1 MFVIEGVINRIKQI
15 RGYYGERYDEGEYY
29 EFCTNCDANLT
40 LQKGYSP
47 SLKYWYCRGCGQ
59 LQINPDMESDIVW
72 YCDRCEAVLTDQEGF
87 TEEAGEW
94 KCTKCGYVSKLDS
107 KNIFLTEEEREE
119 EMKNPYRGLS
129 KEDLLRLHLYT
140 NREPVGGREDVF
152 RICEKETGRSYIE
165 KRLMTYEKSI
175 YEFLLDHPVA
185 HMPRIREVFE
195 GMNRLIVIEEY
206 IEGRTIAELLDESL
220 ISEKRAIEIVKDLCV
235 ILDDLHHLS
244 NPIIHRDIKPSN
256 IILSPEG
263 EVYLLDM
270 NVAKWYDPDQKDDTR
285 YLGTEHYAAPEQRGY
300 GLVSSSPRTDIYGV
314 GVLMNVM
321 ITGKYPKEQHVEG
334 ELWKIIECCTS
345 LEVAQRYTEKELL
358 DALEL
363 YERKNDAR

>member
-1 MFVIEGVINRIKQI
+1 MAVIEGVINRIKQI

-87 TEEAGEW
+87 TEDAGEW
-94 KCTKCGYVSKLDS
+94 RCTKCGYVSKLDS
-107 KNIFLTEEEREE
+107 KNIYLTEGEREE

-129 KEDLLRLHLYT
+129 KEDLLSLSLYT
-140 NREPVGGREDVF
+140 NRESVGGRDDIF
-152 RICEKETGRSYIE
+152 RISEMETGRTYIE
-165 KRLMTYEKSI
+165 KRLRTYEKSI
-175 YEFLLDHPVA
+175 YEFLLEHPVA
-185 HMPRIREVFE
+185 HMPRIVKLFE
-195 GMNRLIVIEEY
+195 GANGLIVIEEY
-206 IEGRTIAELLDESL
+206 IEGRTIAELLEETL
-220 ISEKRAIEIVKDLCV
+220 IPEKKAIEIVKALCV
-235 ILDDLHHLS
+235 ILEDLHNLP

-256 IILSPEG
+256 IMLSPEG

-270 NVAKWYDPDQKDDTR
+270 NVAKWYDRDQKDDTR
-285 YLGTEHYAAPEQRGY
+285 YLGTEHYAAPEQVGY
-300 GLVSSSPRTDIYGV
+300 GLSASSPRTDTYAV

-321 ITGKYPKEQHVEG
+321 ITGRYPKEQHVEG
-334 ELWKIIECCTS
+334 EIRKIIERCTS
-345 LEVAQRYTEKELL
+345 LEAEKRYTAKELF
-358 DALEL
+358 DALESC
-363 YERKNDAR
+363 ERNRDAG